1 MARLAVL
8 GAAAASLLGLA
19 TTRVAGAQSPQPAF
33 YTWQAPG
40 GASTAGQRVIALTFD
55 DGPGPYT
62 PQVLSVLE
70 QYHVPATFF
79 EIGENIAQYPQYT
92 QMVAA
97 AGYPVENHT
106 WSHPDLATL
115 SAGQIDSQIEETQN
129 EIRSLTGETPTCL
142 RPPYDDWNST
152 VLGQIASQGLT
163 AMSYSVDPRDWSMPG
178 VAAIVSGVVDAA
190 FPGAVVDMHD
200 GGGNRSETAAALPAI
215 ISELESRGYSFVSI
229 CGDMGGAPSV
239 VLQPD
244 GTPSIFA
251 RGTGGSLWNYWS
263 ASGLW
268 DAGEVV
274 PSGVASAPVA
284 VLQPD
289 GSPSVFFEGS
299 GGSLWNYWYS
309 SGVWYSHEIVA
320 GGVTSAPAVVL
331 QENSAPSVFVQ
342 STGNGLLNYWY
353 IPSLGIWGSATV
365 AGAGS
370 ADSSPAVVTQG
381 NAGGAPSVFVEGPH
395 NSLLNYWYIPAQGI
409 YGAATVAAFGSAYSA
424 PAVALQADGAPTLF
438 VEGPDNS
445 LLNYWYI
452 PAQGIFGAATVAG
465 AGKVFGAPA
474 VTSQADGAPSIV
486 FEGPADTFWNYWY
499 VSGTWDSSQVA
510 SGVG

>member
-1 MARLAVL
+1 MQRRWTGIGTARLVVVF
-8 GAAAASLLGLA
+8 GAAAASLLSL
-19 TTRVAGAQSPQPAF
+19 TTTPVAAAQSPQPAF

-40 GASTAGQRVIALTFD
+40 DASTAGQRVIALTFD

-79 EIGENIAQYPQYT
+79 EIGENIVDYPQYT

-115 SAGQIDSQIEETQN
+115 SAGQIGSQIEQTQN
-129 EIRSLTGETPTCL
+129 EIRSLTGDVPTCL

-152 VLGQIASQGLT
+152 VLDQIASQRLT
-163 AMSYSVDPRDWSMPG
+163 AMSYSIDPRDWSMPG

-200 GGGNRSETAAALPAI
+200 GGGNRSETVAALPAI
-215 ISELESRGYSFVSI
+215 ISDLESRGYTFVAI
-229 CGDMGGAPSV
+229 CGQMGSAPSV

-244 GTPSIFA
+244 GSPSVFA
-251 RGTGGSLWNYWS
+251 QGIGGSLWNYWY
-263 ASGLW
+263 ANGAW
-268 DAGEVV
+268 DSYEVA
-274 PSGVASAPVA
+274 PSGVASPPVA

-289 GSPSVFFEGS
+289 GSPSVFFEGN
-299 GGSLWNYWYS
+299 GESLWNYWYG

-320 GGVTSAPAVVL
+320 GGVTSTPAVVL
-331 QENSAPSVFVQ
+331 QQNGAPSVFVQ
-342 STGNGLLNYWY
+342 STGNGLLNFWY
-353 IPSLGIWGSATV
+353 IPSPGIWGSATV

-370 ADSSPAVVTQG
+370 DDSPPAVVVQVS
-381 NAGGAPSVFVEGPH
+381 AGDAPSVFIEGPG
-395 NSLLNYWYIPAQGI
+395 NSLLNYWY
-409 YGAATVAAFGSAYSA
+409 V
-424 PAVALQADGAPTLF
+424 
-438 VEGPDNS
+438 
-445 LLNYWYI
+445 
-452 PAQGIFGAATVAG
+452 PAQGIFGAATVAASG
-465 AGKVFGAPA
+465 SAYSAPA
-474 VTSQADGAPSIV
+474 VVSQPDGAPSV
-486 FEGPADTFWNYWY
+486 FVEGPASTLWNYWY
-499 VSGTWDSSQVA
+499 TSGTWAS